1 MRKKHRE
8 TLRAV
13 FDRPIRADLNWEAVE
28 AMLRALGAD
37 ISEGRGSRVRISL
50 NGVDAV
56 LHRPHPRK
64 EMDKGAVRSLQRF
77 LSEAGVEL

>member
-28 AMLRALGAD
+28 AMLRALGAN
-37 ISEGRGSRVRISL
+37 ISEGRGSRVRDL
-50 NGVDAV
+50 AEWG
-56 LHRPHPRK
+56 
-64 EMDKGAVRSLQRF
+64 
-77 LSEAGVEL
+77 